1 MKDFTQKLL
10 TAAVVAAVSL
20 AAVGAYAATT
30 PTTPY
35 VFRMPIKGL
44 HASTPPPACQA
55 SQDVNAMG
63 GIEIPAGCTSLTF
76 SLEGFG
82 WTMTD
87 YAVCDRVEGT
97 YLIPGGNANGA
108 GATGVIDQVTSSSD
122 TVSLHVNGTLIAV
135 AACEG
140 SGVTS
145 GVENGAVLTQIVSGV
160 STGTDATV
168 SYH

>member
-20 AAVGAYAATT
+20 VALGASASGTE
-30 PTTPY
+30 Y
-35 VFRMPIKGL
+35 VFRMPLKGL
-44 HASTPPPACQA
+44 QASTPKVACQA
-55 SQDVNAMG
+55 GQNLNAMG

-97 YLIPGGNANGA
+97 YLIPAGNASGA
-108 GATGVIDQVTSSSD
+108 SAKGVIDEVTSSSD
-122 TVSLHVNGTLIAV
+122 TVSLYLNGTLIAV
-135 AACEG
+135 SACEG
-140 SGVTS
+140 SGVAS
-145 GVENGAVLTQIVSGV
+145 KVENGAVLTQIVSEV
-160 STGTDATV
+160 STGTNATV